1 MVVLALC
8 FDIIYGLDSE
18 ICATSIPHFS
28 TLTITEI
35 FSSRPN
41 YEARNVRLNSVT
53 GWCGKQEAFTYVSV
67 DLGQVFR
74 VKAILVKG
82 VVTNDIVGRPTE
94 IRFFYKQA
102 ESENYVVYFPNFNLT
117 MRDPGNYG
125 ELAMITLPKYVQA
138 RFVIL
143 GKWNSIKLS
152 FEIYIHLVN
161 KTDQIKIWDR
171 KPFF

>member
-1 MVVLALC
+1 M
-8 FDIIYGLDSE
+8 
-18 ICATSIPHFS
+18 
-28 TLTITEI
+28 
-35 FSSRPN
+35 
-41 YEARNVRLNSVT
+41 RLNSVT

-143 GKWNSIKLS
+143 GKCKSIKFS
-152 FEIYIHLVN
+152 FEIYIQLVN
-161 KTDQIKIWDR
+161 KTSN
-171 KPFF
+171 

>member
-1 MVVLALC
+1 MQIAITLLITVKRSGKNLSKTTK
-8 FDIIYGLDSE
+8 IYK
-18 ICATSIPHFS
+18 
-28 TLTITEI
+28 I
-35 FSSRPN
+35 FVFSRPN
-41 YEARNVRLNSVT
+41 YEAKNIRLNSVT

-67 DLGQVFR
+67 DLGKVYR

-94 IRFFYKQA
+94 IRFFYKQS

-125 ELAMITLPKYVQA
+125 ELAMISLPKYVQA

-143 GKWNSIKLS
+143 G
-152 FEIYIHLVN
+152 E
-161 KTDQIKIWDR
+161 
-171 KPFF
+171 